1 MKTLF
6 RFAAAALAFALGA
19 DAIAAGAPKVIRI
32 GVSQVG
38 TGNRPVVGGS
48 TIGVVASRGEI
59 EEEFRKDGIK
69 VEWNYFKGAG
79 PAANEALANK
89 LLDFIFQGDLASLVG
104 RSSGLKSKII
114 VAQTRNGP
122 GYIAV
127 PTGGN
132 EQNIDDLKGKKL
144 AVFKGTAGQLQLARV
159 FDQKGLAERDFR
171 TINMDTATTQA
182 AIATKDIDGGLF
194 GADIFPLVDRG
205 IARVIQKTGPEFGLT
220 SHVLVT
226 EDFEKQY
233 PEIVQRFVNVVV
245 KTQAWVGDEKNR
257 DQVFQQWAKSG
268 TPYSAFKR
276 DYEGTSLKERQS
288 PLLDE
293 NFYAHYRDSLALAKK
308 FKLVRGDIDIDQWF
322 EPKYLKQALKEQKLE
337 GYWAE
342 LNVAGKP
349 KLVAK

>member
-1 MKTLF
+1 MKALF

-19 DAIAAGAPKVIRI
+19 DALAAAAPKVIRI

-38 TGNRPVVGGS
+38 TGNRPVIGGS
-48 TIGVVASRGEI
+48 TFGIVASRGEI

-79 PAANEALANK
+79 PAANEALANR
-89 LLDFIFQGDLASLVG
+89 LLDFVFQGDMASLVG
-104 RSSGLKSKII
+104 RASGLKSRII

-127 PTGGN
+127 PTGGS
-132 EQNIDDLKGKKL
+132 EQSINDLKGKKL
-144 AVFKGTAGQLQLARV
+144 AVFKGTAIQLQLARL
-159 FDQKGLAERDFR
+159 FDQKGLTERDFR

-182 AIATKDIDGGLF
+182 AIATRDIDGGLF

-205 IARVIQKTGPEFGLT
+205 IARVIQKTAPEFGLT
-220 SHVLVT
+220 SHVSVT
-226 EDFEKQY
+226 DEFEKQH
-233 PEIVQRFVNVVV
+233 PDIVQRFVNVIVR
-245 KTQAWVGDEKNR
+245 TQAWVGDEKNR

-276 DYEGTSLKERQS
+276 DYDGASLRERQS

-308 FKLVRGDIDIDQWF
+308 FKLVRGDIDVDQWI
-322 EPKYLKQALKEQKLE
+322 EPKYLRQALRDQKLE
-337 GYWAE
+337 GYWVE
-342 LNVAGKP
+342 LDAAGKSR
-349 KLVAK
+349 LAAR